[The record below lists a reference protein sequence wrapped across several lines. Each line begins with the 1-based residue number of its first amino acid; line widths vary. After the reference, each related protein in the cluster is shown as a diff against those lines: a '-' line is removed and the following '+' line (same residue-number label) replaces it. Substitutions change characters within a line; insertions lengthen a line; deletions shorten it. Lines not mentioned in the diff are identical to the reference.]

1 MRRTMVPNE
10 TEAVDP
16 VKLRSVFGANLRK
29 LADRYPSVAG
39 LCRELGI
46 NRTQFNRYL
55 SAESFPRPDVLH
67 RICTFFDVDARILL
81 EPVEGLKPE
90 AQDIFHHPVVE
101 EFLGKTGSTVTET
114 DFPSGLYRFS
124 RPSFI
129 DEDQFVI
136 GLLYVFRRDGQTF
149 LRSLEAKQ
157 AMQQQGMAGS
167 TRNREIRGI
176 ILKQEQGIALLAARR
191 NSTTCSF
198 SFLSRVASFQNNFW
212 EGYAARTI
220 AESITGQRVVRMVC
234 EHVSGNTNAIFSA
247 ARQAGLCTKDD
258 LPAYHARLLRIGQ
271 KFQ

>member
-1 MRRTMVPNE
+1 MVQSE
-10 TEAVDP
+10 TDALDP
-16 VKLRSVFGANLRK
+16 VKLRGVFGANLRK
-29 LADRYPSVAG
+29 LADSYPSIAG

-81 EPVEGLKPE
+81 EPVEGLKSNV
-90 AQDIFHHPVVE
+90 QDIFHHPVVE
-101 EFLGKTGSTVTET
+101 EFLGLTGSSVPES

-124 RPSFI
+124 RPSFVN
-129 DEDQFVI
+129 EEQFVI
-136 GLLYVFRRDGQTF
+136 GLLYIFRRDGQTF
-149 LRSLEAKQ
+149 VRSFEAKQ
-157 AMQQQGMAGS
+157 AMQQQGLES
-167 TRNREIRGI
+167 TIKNREIRGI

-220 AESITGQRVVRMVC
+220 AESLNGQRVVRMVC
-234 EHVSGNTNAIFSA
+234 EHVSGNTAAIFSA
-247 ARQAGLCTKDD
+247 ARQAGLCAKED
-258 LPAYHARLLRIGQ
+258 LPPYHARLLRLGQ
-271 KFQ
+271 AFQ